1 MTIFQNLDGK
11 RQIKYNKCLEETCG
25 LLIETSKIILMDF
38 SQYLEKFASIEPP
51 AQERL
56 QNQEVKNEEI
66 NFFYDIKL
74 FFDCNLFLKGCFE
87 VYLILVK
94 QLDDMI
100 VPPNTYIRLLQY
112 LARARLNISNLI
124 FTAKNAFQNFT
135 ADQKNVVKYLEVIA
149 TINQNENEGNKQE
162 EAEPHMAKKKSALP
176 KINSNYNNNNSTKY
190 KNQHVD
196 LTEKIRRQFV
206 FKLNDEN
213 QRNLRLNNVLNRK
226 DFVIDD
232 SFEEKKKE
240 AGRKFVK
247 ESCLVKDFYLIIL
260 KFFR

>member
-1 MTIFQNLDGK
+1 M
-11 RQIKYNKCLEETCG
+11 
-25 LLIETSKIILMDF
+25 ETSKIILMDF

-56 QNQEVKNEEI
+56 QNQEVRNEEV
-66 NFFYDIKL
+66 NFFYNIKL

-100 VPPNTYIRLLQY
+100 IPPNTYTKLLQF

-124 FTAKNAFQNFT
+124 FTAKNGFQNFT
-135 ADQKNVVKYLEVIA
+135 ADQKNVVKYLDVIA
-149 TINQNENEGNKQE
+149 TINQNEREGNKIAE
-162 EAEPHMAKKKSALP
+162 ENLPVANIGNKKTALP
-176 KINSNYNNNNSTKY
+176 KINTNNNGNKY
-190 KNQHVD
+190 KTERVD
-196 LTEKIRRQFV
+196 LTEKIRRQFI

-226 DFVIDD
+226 DFMIDD

-240 AGRKFVK
+240 AGRKKTK
-247 ESCLVKDFYLIIL
+247 ESCLVKLFNMLFLINIFSYDFLLILIFRIL
-260 KFFR
+260 G

>member
-1 MTIFQNLDGK
+1 
-11 RQIKYNKCLEETCG
+11 
-25 LLIETSKIILMDF
+25 MDF

-51 AQERL
+51 AKERL
-56 QNQEVKNEEI
+56 ENQEVRNEEV
-66 NFFYDIKL
+66 NFFYNIKL
-74 FFDCNLFLKGCFE
+74 FSDCNLFLKGCFE

-100 VPPNTYIRLLQY
+100 VPPNTYTKLLQF

-135 ADQKNVVKYLEVIA
+135 ADQKNVTKFLGVMA
-149 TINQNENEGNKQE
+149 SINEEEKEGLKSVDNLNTNFNEG
-162 EAEPHMAKKKSALP
+162 KKRILP
-176 KINSNYNNNNSTKY
+176 KINTNNYSNKY
-190 KNQHVD
+190 KNEHVD
-196 LTEKIRRQFV
+196 LTEKIRRQFI

-226 DFVIDD
+226 DFMIDD

-240 AGRKFVK
+240 AGRKFAK
-247 ESCLVKDFYLIIL
+247 ESCLVNNNNIL
-260 KFFR
+260 N